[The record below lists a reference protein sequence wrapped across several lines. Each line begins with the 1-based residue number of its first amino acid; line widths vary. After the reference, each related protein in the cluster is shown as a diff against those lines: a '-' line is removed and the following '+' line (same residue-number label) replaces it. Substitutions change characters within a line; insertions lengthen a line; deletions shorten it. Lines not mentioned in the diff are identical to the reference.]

1 MPFGSIHAFKNQD
14 RKKSLEA
21 SGNRSVYLT
30 GDAVW
35 GQECGPALLQ
45 EVGPLSKVVLGVV
58 PQVSSW
64 LLRDP
69 RPKDCM
75 STGIQ
80 DRQDHR
86 ATFLPQAYRCP
97 GPCRQNC
104 AFWT

>member
-45 EVGPLSKVVLGVV
+45 EVGPLFKVVLGVV
-58 PQVSSW
+58 HRCRLGCSETQG
-64 LLRDP
+64 P
-69 RPKDCM
+69 R
-75 STGIQ
+75 T
-80 DRQDHR
+80 
-86 ATFLPQAYRCP
+86 A
-97 GPCRQNC
+97 
-104 AFWT
+104 